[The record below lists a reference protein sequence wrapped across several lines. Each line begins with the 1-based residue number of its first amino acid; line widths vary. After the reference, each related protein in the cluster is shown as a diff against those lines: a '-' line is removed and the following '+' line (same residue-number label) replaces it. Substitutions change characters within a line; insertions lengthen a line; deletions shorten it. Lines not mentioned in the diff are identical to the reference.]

1 MNRDS
6 GGGCFCDRFR
16 KKLERAGPEKIRK
29 EKDQSCLWV
38 LKKKELMTVV
48 LKAQDAMMLVG
59 KQVKFTEWEMHED
72 EIIAKGN
79 I

>member
-1 MNRDS
+1 
-6 GGGCFCDRFR
+6 
-16 KKLERAGPEKIRK
+16 
-29 EKDQSCLWV
+29 
-38 LKKKELMTVV
+38 MTVV